1 MRLYLDYSATTPP
14 RTEAID
20 RLQWVLSHAWAN
32 PSSIH
37 WWGEQAAGV
46 LEEARC
52 QVAQLIGA
60 DPTTIVF
67 TSGGTESDNLALL
80 GVTQRYATPQHLII
94 SSVEHSAVEMSARS
108 LEKQGWQVTRLGVDA
123 QGLVSVEALE
133 AAIQTN
139 TVLVSIIYGQNEVG
153 TLQPIP
159 ALAAVAR
166 AQGVVFH
173 TDAVQ
178 LAGRVP
184 LDVEAL
190 GVDLLSLSSHKLYG
204 PQGAGALYCRPG
216 VGLEPVQRGGGQEA
230 GLRSGTQGVATIAAF
245 GVAAA
250 LAAQELELEQPRL
263 QGLRDRLWSQL
274 QGVPALVW
282 TGAREERL
290 PHHLSFCIDH
300 PQGIPING
308 KTIVRQ
314 LNLASIGISSGS
326 ACSSG
331 QTQPSRILKAMGY
344 SDRLALSSLRI
355 SLGRSTTLLDMDW
368 VAQVLVQI
376 IERAIAVST

>member
-14 RTEAID
+14 RAEAIE
-20 RLQWVLSHAWAN
+20 RMQWVLSHAWGN

-37 WWGEQAAGV
+37 WWGERAAEV

-52 QVAQLIGA
+52 QVAALLGA
-60 DPTTIVF
+60 DPMTIVF

-80 GVTQRYATPQHLII
+80 GVAHRYDRPQHLII
-94 SSVEHSAVEMSARS
+94 SSVEHSAIEASAAF
-108 LEKQGWQVTRLGVDA
+108 LETQGWQVTRLGVDR
-123 QGLVSVEALE
+123 QGVVSPDTLA
-133 AAIQTN
+133 AAIQPN

-153 TLQPIP
+153 TLQPI
-159 ALAAVAR
+159 ADLAAVAR
-166 AQGVVFH
+166 MHGILFH

-204 PQGAGALYCRPG
+204 PQGAGALYVRTG
-216 VGLEPVQRGGGQEA
+216 VKLAAVQRGGGQEQA
-230 GLRSGTQGVATIAAF
+230 LRSGTQGVATIAGF
-245 GVAAA
+245 GIAAA
-250 LAAQELELEQPRL
+250 LAVEELGIERQRLES
-263 QGLRDRLWSQL
+263 LRDRLRSQL
-274 QGVPALVW
+274 DHKPYLIW
-282 TGAREERL
+282 TGAKEQRL

-300 PQGIPING
+300 PQRKPING

-331 QTQPSRILKAMGY
+331 QTQPSRILQAMGY

-355 SLGRSTTLLDMDW
+355 SLGKPTRLLDVDW
-368 VAQVLVQI
+368 VAQVIPQIVQ
-376 IERAIAVST
+376 RAIEMET